1 MNPYLLAIDSKQRC
15 HTQCGEQLAGVSF
28 SGVSTTFFPKRLG
41 EPRQVI
47 HQLLMDCVGGDFLRV
62 NVILYLIIAEEMAP
76 CGYFSHE
83 KGCHEHISLA
93 VAIPQILH
101 YGKINLV
108 ELDSIAVGEFGEFT
122 DAVVRID
129 EISPNFPVCL
139 TASST

>member
-1 MNPYLLAIDSKQRC
+1 M
-15 HTQCGEQLAGVSF
+15 
-28 SGVSTTFFPKRLG
+28 
-41 EPRQVI
+41 
-47 HQLLMDCVGGDFLRV
+47 RV

-101 YGKINLV
+101 YGKINLA
-108 ELDSIAVGEFGEFT
+108 ELDSIAVGEFYY
-122 DAVVRID
+122 AVVRID
-129 EISPNFPVCL
+129 EISPYFPVCP